1 MSLDEQRFSKSESE
15 NEARRSFLAKLSIM
29 MSGLIGM
36 VMVLPG
42 IGFVV
47 APALRRSKQKWRSVG
62 KVEEFTVGSTVLVSY
77 EDPSPESWAGVT
89 AKTGAW
95 LRRVSEKEFIAFSI
109 NCRHLGC
116 PVRWVDDA
124 RLFMCPCHGGVY
136 YEDGTVAGGPPPKPL
151 ERLVVRLR
159 KGEVEIETGA
169 VPLTLTKV

>member
-109 NCRHLGC
+109 NCRPSSSGRPSASSKLSSRSCCSHRSC
-116 PVRWVDDA
+116 CCSTRTRKRRFS
-124 RLFMCPCHGGVY
+124 RLLLIQL
-136 YEDGTVAGGPPPKPL
+136 TI
-151 ERLVVRLR
+151 RSQLR
-159 KGEVEIETGA
+159 RRA
-169 VPLTLTKV
+169 S